1 MGPPLQRQL
10 HFDQSGS
17 LAAAWRSFWAQAI
30 FSCPAG
36 PATIEIDECVAL
48 WDTQLPSRI
57 LTSRSTLRYPY
68 HKSDP
73 SENRFGAVW
82 LKVCATLRRETHFG
96 QSGALAAVWCTIW
109 TRACLGCPA
118 APPRTMM
125 HFFISLSFCSSF
137 NGLLSPTGN
146 SAF

>member
-1 MGPPLQRQL
+1 MFLSFSSVWPLQNDDHQIGLFCCPSSPGARPSRILGPPLQRQL

-36 PATIEIDECVAL
+36 PATIEIDECITF

-82 LKVCATLRRETHFG
+82 LKVCATLRRETHFRLN
-96 QSGALAAVWCTIW
+96 GALAAAWC
-109 TRACLGCPA
+109 PV
-118 APPRTMM
+118 
-125 HFFISLSFCSSF
+125 
-137 NGLLSPTGN
+137 
-146 SAF
+146 

>member
-36 PATIEIDECVAL
+36 PATIEIDECITF

-82 LKVCATLRRETHFG
+82 LKVCATLLRETHFAK
-96 QSGALAAVWCTIW
+96 SGAVAAAGDPKFERVAHQGRRDNK
-109 TRACLGCPA
+109 RARSGGPFVV
-118 APPRTMM
+118 PRFSMQIVY
-125 HFFISLSFCSSF
+125 F
-137 NGLLSPTGN
+137 
-146 SAF
+146 SACRS